1 MNDTWNPESQGVAP
15 PSGRLVRGRALRR
28 PLPQGFNPLL
38 HSTCSGE
45 NQRRLPGKAAG
56 FFGRTSGKHKVAPLT
71 RFAKHGLGLKLN
83 GSKSPVGRDWTN
95 GDCTSLSCCD

>member
-1 MNDTWNPESQGVAP
+1 MNDTWNPESQGVLRL

-56 FFGRTSGKHKVAPLT
+56 FFGRTSGCPNTRLQPLT

-83 GSKSPVGRDWTN
+83 GSKSPCGEGLDER
-95 GDCTSLSCCD
+95 GLH

>member
-1 MNDTWNPESQGVAP
+1 MNDTWNPESQGVLRL

-56 FFGRTSGKHKVAPLT
+56 FFGRTSGRPNT
-71 RFAKHGLGLKLN
+71 RR
-83 GSKSPVGRDWTN
+83 SR
-95 GDCTSLSCCD
+95 